1 VAFQGEHG
9 AFSEDA
15 AIKLLGPAIELVPRR
30 TFAELFDSVA
40 EGRAEYVLAPVENS
54 LAGAVHAAVDLL
66 HKSSLVIA
74 GEVSIQVRQHLI
86 GCQGARFEEIE
97 TVESH
102 PVALA
107 QCKRFFA
114 DNPQIMKIEADD
126 TAGSVAQVIAGG
138 DRKRA
143 AIAGRRAAEI
153 YGGSIIR
160 ENLEDDPE
168 NYTRFVLL
176 SRDGEAHGLSD
187 GVLSEPVAV
196 ATGGDLRAS
205 APKARNVKAQGNALG
220 EGSMNFESA
229 EGAK

>member
-1 VAFQGEHG
+1 MSNSGYRPRVAFQGEHG

-30 TFAELFDSVA
+30 TFAELFNSVA

-54 LAGAVHAAVDLL
+54 LAGAVDAAVDLL

-74 GEVSIQVRQHLI
+74 REVIIKVRQHLI
-86 GCQGARFEEIE
+86 GCQGARFEEIQ

-114 DNPQIMKIEADD
+114 DNPQITKIETDD
-126 TAGSVAQVIAGG
+126 TAGSVARVIACG

-143 AIAGRRAAEI
+143 AIAGRRAAAI

-176 SRDGEAHGLSD
+176 SRDGELLARI
-187 GVLSEPVAV
+187 SEPEAV
-196 ATGGDLRAS
+196 ANRVRPAGPS
-205 APKARNVKAQGNALG
+205 AK
-220 EGSMNFESA
+220 
-229 EGAK
+229 GAKCESPGQRPG

>member
-9 AFSEDA
+9 AFSEEA

-30 TFAELFDSVA
+30 TFADLFKSVD
-40 EGRAEYVLAPVENS
+40 EDRADYVLAPVENS
-54 LAGAVHAAVDLL
+54 LAGAVDAAVDLL

-74 GEVSIQVRQHLI
+74 GEVSIQVRQYLI
-86 GCQGARFEEIE
+86 GCSGARFEEIE

-102 PVALA
+102 PMALA

-114 DNPQIMKIEADD
+114 DNPQIEKIETDD

-138 DRKRA
+138 DRNRA

-176 SRDGEAHGLSD
+176 SRDGETPARI
-187 GVLSEPVAV
+187 SEPEAV
-196 ATGGDLRAS
+196 ATGFS
-205 APKARNVKAQGNALG
+205 AKGAKRESPGQRPGVRVP
-220 EGSMNFESA
+220 FESA